1 MPVGANSYGTAADVA
16 ALCRV
21 YTNAGAFDTTT
32 VPTLANVEGFIDQI
46 SALVNTALAAQGFAV
61 PVTQPDAAIACKS
74 MVIQIAS
81 DLAHAANSAGRF
93 FSERALSGGLSIMAT
108 IRKDIADWVADNAS
122 GYTELG
128 AARRVDS
135 QNTIAVNDSEYA
147 YLFTR
152 DQFGS
157 DRP

>member
-1 MPVGANSYGTAADVA
+1 MAVGANSYGRASDVA

-21 YTNAGAFDTTT
+21 YTNNGTFDATT
-32 VPTLANVEGFIDQI
+32 VPTIENVESFIDQI
-46 SALVNTALAAQGFAV
+46 SALVNTALAAQGFTV
-61 PVTQPDAAIACKS
+61 PVTQADAEQACKS
-74 MVIQIAS
+74 LVVQIVS
-81 DLAHAANSAGRF
+81 DLAHASNSAGRF
-93 FSERALSGGLSIMAT
+93 FSERALQGGLSIMAT
-108 IRKDIADWVADNAS
+108 IRKDIADWVADNAT
-122 GYTELG
+122 GFTELG
-128 AARRVDS
+128 ATRRVDS

>member
-21 YTNAGAFDTTT
+21 YTNNGAFDTTT
-32 VPTLANVEGFIDQI
+32 VPTLANVEGFIDQT
-46 SALVNTALAAQGFAV
+46 SALVNTALAAQGFTVPIVQADAV
-61 PVTQPDAAIACKS
+61 LACKS
-74 MVIQIAS
+74 MVVQICS
-81 DLAHAANSAGRF
+81 DLAHASNSAGRF
-93 FSERALSGGLSIMAT
+93 FSERALTGGLSIMAT

-122 GYTELG
+122 GFTELG

-135 QNTIAVNDSEYA
+135 QNTIAVNDSDYPF
-147 YLFTR
+147 LFTR